1 MVGRTIIWKRPSR
14 AGQKLLPLAMIGI
27 SVATSRVRWI
37 SENSLL
43 VGREDGSLAKII
55 IEE

>member
-1 MVGRTIIWKRPSR
+1 
-14 AGQKLLPLAMIGI
+14 LAMIGT

-37 SENSLL
+37 SEDSLL
-43 VGREDGSLAKII
+43 VGREDGSLVKII